1 MINRRDALKLS
12 GASALAA
19 FSSAKPMS
27 VSGATSG
34 KRITEAGYPYDRVR
48 AIRDGEAGMGTLE
61 VTFQPSNISVLNDQV
76 LGGGGAFDIAEVGLI
91 PYMTKYIDGGFRDY
105 VLLPIFISRSFRHR
119 NIYVHVDSGIEKP
132 EDLRGRKVGTPG
144 YGASS
149 NTWIRGMLQ
158 DQYSVAP
165 DDMEWIETQASS
177 DKKGGL
183 NTSSGGGSRY
193 HLPTDFPLIQGP
205 PGVDESQL
213 LLSGACDALITAITP
228 RAVAEGDPKVR
239 TLFRDFRA
247 AEQAYYRDTGLFP
260 IMHAVAI
267 RADLAAENPSLPS
280 AVFSMYSEAKHRA
293 YQDLASTTVLLTSLP
308 WAADEYEDTR
318 SLMGDDYW
326 RYGVEANKKE
336 LELLVRYA
344 HEQGLVSKRINY
356 LDMFHPLT
364 VELTG

>member
-34 KRITEAGYPYDRVR
+34 ESITVAGYPYDRVR

-61 VTFQPSNISVLNDQV
+61 VTFQPSNIYELNDQV
-76 LGGGGAFDIAEVGLI
+76 LGGGGAFDVAEVGLI

-132 EDLRGRKVGTPG
+132 EDLKGRKVGTPG

-158 DQYSVAP
+158 DQYGVAP
-165 DDMEWIETQASS
+165 EDMQWIETSQSS

-183 NTSSGGGSRY
+183 NKSSGGGSRY
-193 HLPTDFPLIQGP
+193 HLPVDFPLSNGP
-205 PGVDESQL
+205 PGVDESEL
-213 LLSGACDALITAITP
+213 ILSGGCDALITAITP
-228 RAVAEGDPKVR
+228 RVMEEENPKVR
-239 TLFRDFRA
+239 TLFRNPRA
-247 AEQAYYRDTGLFP
+247 AEQEYYRETGLFP

-267 RADLAAENPSLPS
+267 KATLAADNPSLSS
-280 AVFSMYSEAKHRA
+280 AVFQMYSQAKRRA
-293 YQDLASTTVLLTSLP
+293 YQNLASTTVLRTSLP
-308 WAADEYEDTR
+308 WAAEEYEDTR
-318 SLMGDDYW
+318 ALMGDDYW
-326 RYGVEANKKE
+326 RYGIEANKKE
-336 LELLVRYA
+336 LEAVVRYA
-344 HEQGLVSKRINY
+344 ADQGLVGKRINY
-356 LDMFHPLT
+356 LDMFHPSTLE
-364 VELTG
+364 VAG